1 MLPRPQLGSKKS
13 LILPKHTSE
22 LASDATTQLTV
33 SNISSTPD
41 EIQPL
46 TSVVSAEE
54 PDEDDD
60 TEDLQSILHSY
71 IRKDRSPNNG
81 DEVSLAKMN
90 LATCENVP
98 NDEFLTKYVLLSRLD
113 QKEVF
118 HHKLKHFFVLSN
130 AGKPI
135 YSLNGADKVIVGF
148 MGLITALVSSV
159 EETMDQQLQHIN
171 YGELQIVI
179 YNREPL
185 ILVAVSKLYHENK
198 THLALQLEYI
208 YSYLLSILSRPA
220 ITRSYQNRMNYD
232 LRKVLTALDF
242 QNLDGICTQLSY
254 GQIVEMGTLGVCGLE
269 FFTSHLLDSAL
280 PSIRITNTVRKK
292 LNGVLQSCRKIKE
305 PETRSVLSLSKH
317 DDVVSDLLF
326 SLLVA
331 PPNKIIG
338 LARPKNHQLSHRD
351 LSILT
356 YIISSVTS
364 DGNSSSEDL
373 WIPVCMPDFN
383 SNGFLY
389 AFIKN
394 FDLASYVVVDGK
406 NVPPQPV
413 QIVLLSSNKNTF
425 DTMQTI
431 ANNILNDITWSELLR
446 CGLSDD
452 LVSST
457 QYPGGVDH
465 FVFKL
470 VKHNQFISSDMAK
483 WSANGTSAASI
494 QLTKFLST
502 LYNSKS
508 EPIGD
513 PESPDKKLT
522 YLKWNFDD
530 WSVTGL
536 RLSDTSYEFYSLCN
550 HSIVSQDLINTSMTI
565 IKWCRNNIRRL
576 TLEEAIF

>member
-1 MLPRPQLGSKKS
+1 MPQLGSKKS
-13 LILPKHTSE
+13 LVLPHAPS
-22 LASDATTQLTV
+22 LATTALTF
-33 SNISSTPD
+33 SNANSTPD

-46 TSVVSAEE
+46 ASVATEE
-54 PDEDDD
+54 PGADDD

-71 IRKDRSPNNG
+71 IRKDRSPSSG
-81 DEVSLAKMN
+81 DEVPLATMN
-90 LATCENVP
+90 LAGCENVP
-98 NDEFLTKYVLLSRLD
+98 NGQFLQRYVVLSRLD
-113 QKEVF
+113 QHETF
-118 HHKLKHFFVLSN
+118 HHKFKHFFVLSN

-135 YSLNGADKVIVGF
+135 YSLNGADKVTVGF

-159 EETMDQQLQHIN
+159 EETMDRQLHHIR
-171 YGELQIVI
+171 YGPLQIVVI
-179 YNREPL
+179 NREPL
-185 ILVAVSKLYHENK
+185 ILVAVSRLYHENK

-220 ITRSYQNRMNYD
+220 IVRSYHNRMNYD

-254 GQIVEMGTLGVCGLE
+254 GQIVDPAPETGPFSGSCGLE
-269 FFTSHLLDSAL
+269 LFTSHLLGSAL

-292 LNGVLQSCRKIKE
+292 LNGVLQASRKIRE

-326 SLLVA
+326 GLLVA
-331 PPNKIIG
+331 PPNKIIA
-338 LARPKNHQLSHRD
+338 LARPTNHHLSHRD
-351 LSILT
+351 ISILT
-356 YIISSVTS
+356 YIVSSVTS
-364 DGNSSSEDL
+364 DANSSSEDL
-373 WIPVCMPDFN
+373 WVPVCMPDFN

-389 AFIKN
+389 AFIKK

-425 DTMQTI
+425 DSMQTI
-431 ANNILNDITWSELLR
+431 ASNILNEITWSELLR

-452 LVSST
+452 LATST
-457 QYPGGVDH
+457 HFPTGVDH
-465 FVFKL
+465 FVFRL
-470 VKHNQFISSDMAK
+470 VKHNQFISSDMAR
-483 WSANGTSAASI
+483 WSASGTPAASL

-502 LYNSKS
+502 LHKAKS
-508 EPIGD
+508 DPIGD

-522 YLKWNFDD
+522 YLKWNYGD

-550 HSIVSQDLINTSMTI
+550 HSIASQDLINTSMAI